1 MLKVVKM
8 KKQIMEFNI
17 RKAKC
22 EDIPVLQALLSDLSN
37 REISFSA
44 MEDRLKMIEKSPI
57 EELYV
62 LERANRILGLLGF
75 RIRENV
81 EEASRYGEISAI
93 VTLKESRHSG
103 IGRTL
108 MEYAEKRAKE
118 LGCIGTWL
126 VSGFGREE
134 EAHGFYR
141 KLGYEITGYRF
152 VKSFESD

>member
-1 MLKVVKM
+1 M
-8 KKQIMEFNI
+8 KGQIMEFNI
-17 RKAKC
+17 RKAKR
-22 EDIPVLQALLSDLSN
+22 EDIPALQALLGDLSN
-37 REISFSA
+37 HEISFSA
-44 MEDRLKMIEKSPI
+44 VEDRLKMIEGSSVD
-57 EELYV
+57 ELYV
-62 LERANRILGLLGF
+62 LERADGILGLLGF

-81 EEASRYGEISAI
+81 EEASRYGEISAV

-103 IGRTL
+103 IGRAL

-141 KLGYEITGYRF
+141 NLGYEIMGYRF
-152 VKSFESD
+152 VKPSESR